1 MFVYNFSEI
10 ESTFPTPFWYCLT
23 YMVWFITSHPWYG
36 FCLLHKES
44 HLHIPFSTDTSK
56 TWLNL
61 ISTAQK
67 ALAIQQKIIIFK
79 DLIMAAETL
88 RLREIH
94 NILQLPVFFFLFFS
108 FFCQACQ
115 NFGMFVNTSKE
126 FFFLIFQMILPKR
139 VYMGWNFKKHWD
151 QIFSCTCQ
159 IAHKLPKFLLGSS
172 FQWAYGINRIQY
184 N

>member
-79 DLIMAAETL
+79 DLRMAAETL

-94 NILQLPVFFFLFFS
+94 NILQLPYFSHSFTRLARTSECLWIQARNFFFWFFKWY
-108 FFCQACQ
+108 CQ
-115 NFGMFVNTSKE
+115 NGFIWVEILRNIEIKYFHVLVKLHTSY
-126 FFFLIFQMILPKR
+126 L
-139 VYMGWNFKKHWD
+139 
-151 QIFSCTCQ
+151 
-159 IAHKLPKFLLGSS
+159 SS
-172 FQWAYGINRIQY
+172 F
-184 N
+184 

>member
-1 MFVYNFSEI
+1 
-10 ESTFPTPFWYCLT
+10 
-23 YMVWFITSHPWYG
+23 MVWFITSHPWYG
-36 FCLLHKES
+36 FYLLHKES

-139 VYMGWNFKKHWD
+139 VYMG
-151 QIFSCTCQ
+151 
-159 IAHKLPKFLLGSS
+159 
-172 FQWAYGINRIQY
+172 
-184 N
+184 